1 MTVPS
6 NLVPTKITDLP
17 VAPAPT
23 ASGTIPIVIG
33 GVLYQAIFSD
43 VAGSAEVP
51 SSRTITAGTGLTG
64 GGNLT
69 QDRTIA
75 VANGGI
81 GDTQLDNSGVAAGTY
96 GSSTQIPVIQ
106 VNAKGRVIG
115 VTLASPSFAGLVP
128 DSRQIIA
135 GSGLSGGGNLEANRT
150 LSIDFSNDTPLSLGS
165 AGPGIGTQAA
175 RDDHVHPPVDLSD
188 AAERTGILPITNG
201 GTGQNITNLV
211 AGAVLFTDGTH
222 LVLQTVQ
229 GTAGQVLTSDGAG
242 APYWATV
249 SGTGTVTSVGLSM
262 PSMFNVTG
270 SPVTISGT
278 LTADLANQTANTVFA
293 GPTSG
298 SATAPTF
305 RALVNADVPATLTG
319 KTIDGSLN
327 TLSNIANAS
336 LVNDSVT
343 IGTTS
348 IDLGATSLTLGG
360 LTSIA
365 LTQDPVSA
373 LQAAT
378 KQYVDNVAQGLDVK
392 ASCIAATTANISLSG
407 AQTIDGVS
415 VVAGDRVLVKNQTA
429 PEENGIYV
437 AANSTWSRSA
447 DANTWDELRSAF
459 TFIEQGTTYADTGW
473 VCTIDA
479 GGTLGVTAVTWSQ
492 FSGVGTYTAGTGLTL
507 TGSVFSITNTAVTP
521 ASYGAA
527 DKTLTATVNAQGQ
540 LTALAD
546 TPIAITNSQVS
557 GSAASG
563 ANSDITSMSGLTGGI
578 STPDFIQFDTTA
590 NVTDATGKLYYDDT
604 DQFQTLVFQMNGN
617 VVQHIGEEQFF
628 RIKCSGSITK
638 GQVVAFAGTVGASGG
653 LIGAAATGLTST
665 QSNYVIGVADESG
678 SNNDWIFVTFF
689 GEVKNLDTTGGAE
702 NWQAGD
708 ILYYNPSV
716 TGGLTKVKPSTP
728 NPIVE
733 VAAVVYV
740 GANNGIIFVRPTYGA
755 ALGQMNTDVQFT
767 SVTGGDVIVYD
778 SGDSRWENRAQ
789 STLAVGTATNLAG
802 GAAGGVAYQS
812 GAGATTFLALGTSG
826 QVITA
831 GASAPEYT
839 NQSSLSVGTATNL
852 AGGAAGVVPYQS
864 GAGTTLFSAAGN
876 AGEFLVS
883 GGTGS
888 PTWTATISGGTF
900 A

>member
-165 AGPGIGTQAA
+165 AGPGVGTQAA

-229 GTAGQVLTSDGAG
+229 GTAGQVLTSDGSG

-249 SGTGTVTSVGLSM
+249 PGTGTVTSVGLSM
-262 PSMFNVTG
+262 PSIFNVTG

-293 GPTSG
+293 GP
-298 SATAPTF
+298 SAGGAAAPAF
-305 RALVNADVPATLTG
+305 RTLVNADLQH
-319 KTIDGSLN
+319 DN
-327 TLSNIANAS
+327 
-336 LVNDSVT
+336 VT

-415 VVAGDRVLVKNQTA
+415 IVAGDRVLVKNQTA

-459 TFIEQGTTYADTGW
+459 TFIEQGTLYADTGW

-527 DKTLTATVNAQGQ
+527 DKTLTATVNQQGQ

-546 TPIAITNSQVS
+546 TAIA
-557 GSAASG
+557 
-563 ANSDITSMSGLTGGI
+563 
-578 STPDFIQFDTTA
+578 
-590 NVTDATGKLYYDDT
+590 
-604 DQFQTLVFQMNGN
+604 
-617 VVQHIGEEQFF
+617 
-628 RIKCSGSITK
+628 
-638 GQVVAFAGTVGASGG
+638 
-653 LIGAAATGLTST
+653 IGAAAITSGTIDTARLTGS
-665 QSNYVIGVADESG
+665 YAIDISG
-678 SNNDWIFVTFF
+678 TA
-689 GEVKNLDTTGGAE
+689 T
-702 NWQAGD
+702 
-708 ILYYNPSV
+708 
-716 TGGLTKVKPSTP
+716 
-728 NPIVE
+728 
-733 VAAVVYV
+733 
-740 GANNGIIFVRPTYGA
+740 
-755 ALGQMNTDVQFT
+755 
-767 SVTGGDVIVYD
+767 
-778 SGDSRWENRAQ
+778 
-789 STLAVGTATNLAG
+789 TATNLAA
-802 GAAGGVAYQS
+802 GAAG
-812 GAGATTFLALGTSG
+812 
-826 QVITA
+826 
-831 GASAPEYT
+831 
-839 NQSSLSVGTATNL
+839 SL
-852 AGGAAGVVPYQS
+852 PYQS

>member
-33 GVLYQAIFSD
+33 GVLYQAVFSD

-51 SSRTITAGTGLTG
+51 ASRIIAAGTGLTG

-69 QDRTIA
+69 QDRVIA
-75 VANGGI
+75 VANAGI

-96 GSSTQIPVIQ
+96 GSSTQIPVIE

-135 GSGLSGGGNLEANRT
+135 GTGLSGGGNLEANRT
-150 LSIDFSNDTPLSLGS
+150 LSIDFSNDTPLALGS
-165 AGPGIGTQAA
+165 ATAGVGTQAA
-175 RDDHVHPPVDLSD
+175 RDDHVHPPVDFED
-188 AAERTGILPITNG
+188 ATQITNRLPIANG

-211 AGAVLFTDGTH
+211 AGAVLFTDGTN
-222 LVLQTVQ
+222 LVLQTAQ
-229 GTAGQVLTSDGAG
+229 GTTGQVLRSDGSG
-242 APYWATV
+242 TPYWDDV
-249 SGTGTVTSVGLSM
+249 PGTGTVISVGLSM
-262 PSMFNVTG
+262 PGIFSVSG
-270 SPVTISGT
+270 SPITVSGT
-278 LTADLANQTANTVFA
+278 LAASLVNQDANSVFA

-298 SATAPTF
+298 AAATPAF
-305 RALVNADVPATLTG
+305 RALVNADIPATLTG

-336 LVNDSVT
+336 LVNDAVT

-415 VVAGDRVLVKNQTA
+415 VVAGDRVLVKDQTA

-459 TFIEQGTTYADTGW
+459 TFIEQGTLYADTGW

-507 TGSVFSITNTAVTP
+507 TGNIFSITNTAVTP

-527 DKTLTATVNAQGQ
+527 DKTLTATVNQQGQ

-546 TPIAITNSQVS
+546 TPIAIANTQVS
-557 GSAASG
+557 GLGTMSTQN
-563 ANSDITSMSGLTGGI
+563 ANSVAITGGTVNGATI
-578 STPDFIQFDTTA
+578 GATTPTTGVFTNITVNDNAILGSSNSDTITFTGRVNSDFEPATDNAFDLGKTGQEWRDLFIDGTA
-590 NVTDATGKLYYDDT
+590 NIDSLVADT
-604 DQFQTLVFQMNGN
+604 ADINA
-617 VVQHIGEEQFF
+617 
-628 RIKCSGSITK
+628 GSIDNT
-638 GQVVAFAGTVGASGG
+638 T
-653 LIGAAATGLTST
+653 IGAA
-665 QSNYVIGVADESG
+665 
-678 SNNDWIFVTFF
+678 
-689 GEVKNLDTTGGAE
+689 
-702 NWQAGD
+702 
-708 ILYYNPSV
+708 
-716 TGGLTKVKPSTP
+716 
-728 NPIVE
+728 
-733 VAAVVYV
+733 VAAA
-740 GANNGIIFVRPTYGA
+740 GT
-755 ALGQMNTDVQFT
+755 FT
-767 SVTGGDVIVYD
+767 NLTF
-778 SGDSRWENRAQ
+778 SGDL
-789 STLAVGTATNLAG
+789 TGT
-802 GAAGGVAYQS
+802 
-812 GAGATTFLALGTSG
+812 
-826 QVITA
+826 
-831 GASAPEYT
+831 
-839 NQSSLSVGTATNL
+839 
-852 AGGAAGVVPYQS
+852 
-864 GAGTTLFSAAGN
+864 
-876 AGEFLVS
+876 VS
-883 GGTGS
+883 GGTY
-888 PTWTATISGGTF
+888 A
-900 A
+900 

>member
-33 GVLYQAIFSD
+33 GVLYQAVFSD

-51 SSRTITAGTGLTG
+51 ASRIIAAGTGLTG

-69 QDRTIA
+69 QDRVIA
-75 VANGGI
+75 VANAGI

-96 GSSTQIPVIQ
+96 GSSTQIPVIE

-135 GSGLSGGGNLEANRT
+135 GTGLSGGGNLEANRT
-150 LSIDFSNDTPLSLGS
+150 LSIDFSNNTPLALGS
-165 AGPGIGTQAA
+165 ATAGVGTQAA
-175 RDDHVHPPVDLSD
+175 RDDHVHPPVDLED
-188 AAERTGILPITNG
+188 ATQITNRLPLANG
-201 GTGQNITNLV
+201 GTGQNITNLT
-211 AGAVLFTDGTH
+211 AGAVLYSDGTN
-222 LVLQTVQ
+222 LVLQTPS
-229 GTAGQVLTSDGAG
+229 GANGQVLTSTGGG
-242 APYWATV
+242 APTWTTV
-249 SGTGTVTSVGLSM
+249 TGVGTVTSVGLSL
-262 PSMFNVTG
+262 PNIFNVTG
-270 SPVTISGT
+270 SPVTAAGT
-278 LTADLANQTANTVFA
+278 LTGDFVVQTANTVFA
-293 GPTSG
+293 GPTTG
-298 SATAPTF
+298 SSTPPTF
-305 RALVNADVPATLTG
+305 RALVNADIPTTLTG

-360 LTSIA
+360 LTSLA

-415 VVAGDRVLVKNQTA
+415 VVAGDRVLVKDQTA

-459 TFIEQGTTYADTGW
+459 TFIEQGTLYADTGW

-492 FSGVGTYTAGTGLTL
+492 FSGAGTYTAGTGLTL

-521 ASYGAA
+521 AAYGAA
-527 DKTLTATVNAQGQ
+527 DKTLTATVNQQGQ

-546 TPIAITNSQVS
+546 TPIAIANTQVS
-557 GSAASG
+557 GLGTMSTQN
-563 ANSDITSMSGLTGGI
+563 ANSVAITGGTVNGATI
-578 STPDFIQFDTTA
+578 GATTPTTGVFTNITVNDNAILGSSNSDTITFTGRVNSDFEPATDNAFDLGKTGHEWRDLFIDGTA
-590 NVTDATGKLYYDDT
+590 NIDSLVADT
-604 DQFQTLVFQMNGN
+604 ADINA
-617 VVQHIGEEQFF
+617 
-628 RIKCSGSITK
+628 GSIDNT
-638 GQVVAFAGTVGASGG
+638 T
-653 LIGAAATGLTST
+653 IGAAAAAAGTFTNLT
-665 QSNYVIGVADESG
+665 
-678 SNNDWIFVTFF
+678 F
-689 GEVKNLDTTGGAE
+689 
-702 NWQAGD
+702 
-708 ILYYNPSV
+708 
-716 TGGLTKVKPSTP
+716 
-728 NPIVE
+728 
-733 VAAVVYV
+733 
-740 GANNGIIFVRPTYGA
+740 
-755 ALGQMNTDVQFT
+755 
-767 SVTGGDVIVYD
+767 
-778 SGDSRWENRAQ
+778 SGDL
-789 STLAVGTATNLAG
+789 TGT
-802 GAAGGVAYQS
+802 
-812 GAGATTFLALGTSG
+812 
-826 QVITA
+826 
-831 GASAPEYT
+831 
-839 NQSSLSVGTATNL
+839 
-852 AGGAAGVVPYQS
+852 
-864 GAGTTLFSAAGN
+864 
-876 AGEFLVS
+876 VS
-883 GGTGS
+883 GGTY
-888 PTWTATISGGTF
+888 A
-900 A
+900 

>member
-33 GVLYQAIFSD
+33 GVLYQAVFSD

-51 SSRTITAGTGLTG
+51 ASRIIAAGTGLTG

-69 QDRTIA
+69 QDRVIA
-75 VANGGI
+75 VANAGI

-96 GSSTQIPVIQ
+96 GSSTQIPVIE

-135 GSGLSGGGNLEANRT
+135 GTGLSGGGNLEANRT
-150 LSIDFSNDTPLSLGS
+150 LSIDFSNNTPLALGS
-165 AGPGIGTQAA
+165 ATAGVGTQAA
-175 RDDHVHPPVDLSD
+175 RDDHVHPPVDLED
-188 AAERTGILPITNG
+188 ATQITNRLPLANG
-201 GTGQNITNLV
+201 GTGQNITNLT
-211 AGAVLFTDGTH
+211 AGAVLYSDGTN
-222 LVLQTVQ
+222 LVLQTPS
-229 GTAGQVLTSDGAG
+229 GANGQVLTSTGGG
-242 APYWATV
+242 APTWTTV
-249 SGTGTVTSVGLSM
+249 TGVGTVTSVGLSL
-262 PSMFNVTG
+262 PNIFNVTG
-270 SPVTISGT
+270 SPVTAAGT
-278 LTADLANQTANTVFA
+278 LTGDFVVQTANTVFA
-293 GPTSG
+293 GPTTG
-298 SATAPTF
+298 SSTPPTF
-305 RALVNADVPATLTG
+305 RALVNADIPTTLSG

-360 LTSIA
+360 LTSLA

-415 VVAGDRVLVKNQTA
+415 VVAGDRVLVKDQTA

-459 TFIEQGTTYADTGW
+459 TFIEQGTLYADTGW

-492 FSGVGTYTAGTGLTL
+492 FSGAGTYTAGTGLTL

-521 ASYGAA
+521 AAYGAA
-527 DKTLTATVNAQGQ
+527 DKTLTATVNQQGQ

-546 TPIAITNSQVS
+546 TPIAIANTQVS
-557 GSAASG
+557 GLGTMSTQN
-563 ANSDITSMSGLTGGI
+563 ANSVAITGGTVNGATI
-578 STPDFIQFDTTA
+578 GATTPTTGVFTNITVNDNAILGSSNSDTITFTGRVNSDFEPATDNAFDLGKTGHEWRDLFIDGTA
-590 NVTDATGKLYYDDT
+590 NIDSLVADT
-604 DQFQTLVFQMNGN
+604 ADINA
-617 VVQHIGEEQFF
+617 
-628 RIKCSGSITK
+628 GSIDNT
-638 GQVVAFAGTVGASGG
+638 T
-653 LIGAAATGLTST
+653 IGAAAAAAGTFTNLT
-665 QSNYVIGVADESG
+665 
-678 SNNDWIFVTFF
+678 F
-689 GEVKNLDTTGGAE
+689 
-702 NWQAGD
+702 
-708 ILYYNPSV
+708 
-716 TGGLTKVKPSTP
+716 
-728 NPIVE
+728 
-733 VAAVVYV
+733 
-740 GANNGIIFVRPTYGA
+740 
-755 ALGQMNTDVQFT
+755 
-767 SVTGGDVIVYD
+767 
-778 SGDSRWENRAQ
+778 SGDL
-789 STLAVGTATNLAG
+789 TGT
-802 GAAGGVAYQS
+802 
-812 GAGATTFLALGTSG
+812 
-826 QVITA
+826 
-831 GASAPEYT
+831 
-839 NQSSLSVGTATNL
+839 
-852 AGGAAGVVPYQS
+852 
-864 GAGTTLFSAAGN
+864 
-876 AGEFLVS
+876 VS
-883 GGTGS
+883 GGTY
-888 PTWTATISGGTF
+888 A
-900 A
+900 

>member
-33 GVLYQAIFSD
+33 GVLYQAVFSD

-51 SSRTITAGTGLTG
+51 ASRIIAAGTGLTG

-69 QDRTIA
+69 EDRVIA
-75 VANGGI
+75 VAAGGI

-96 GSSTQIPVIQ
+96 GSSTQIPVIE

-135 GSGLSGGGNLEANRT
+135 GTGLSGGGNLEANRT

-165 AGPGIGTQAA
+165 ATAGVGTQAA
-175 RDDHVHPPVDLSD
+175 RDDHVHPPVDLEN
-188 AAERTGILPITNG
+188 AAQITNRLPIANG

-211 AGAVLFTDGTH
+211 AGAVLFTDGTN
-222 LVLQTVQ
+222 LVLQTAQ
-229 GTAGQVLTSDGAG
+229 GTTGQVLRSDGSG
-242 APYWATV
+242 TPYWDDV
-249 SGTGTVTSVGLSM
+249 PGTGTVISVGLSM
-262 PSMFNVTG
+262 PGIFSVSG
-270 SPVTISGT
+270 SPITVSGT
-278 LTADLANQTANTVFA
+278 LAASLVNQDANSVFA

-298 SATAPTF
+298 AAATPAF
-305 RALVNADVPATLTG
+305 RALVNADIPATLTG

-336 LVNDSVT
+336 LVNDAVT

-415 VVAGDRVLVKNQTA
+415 VVAGDRVLVKDQTA

-459 TFIEQGTTYADTGW
+459 TFIEQGTLYADTGW

-507 TGSVFSITNTAVTP
+507 TGNIFSITNTAVTP

-527 DKTLTATVNAQGQ
+527 DKTLTATVNQQGQ

-546 TPIAITNSQVS
+546 TPIAIANTQVS
-557 GSAASG
+557 GLGTMSTQN
-563 ANSDITSMSGLTGGI
+563 ANSVAITGGTVNGATI
-578 STPDFIQFDTTA
+578 GATTPTTGVFTNITVNDNAILGSSNSDTITFTGRVNSDFEPATDNAFDLGKTGQEWRDLFIDGTA
-590 NVTDATGKLYYDDT
+590 NIDSLVADT
-604 DQFQTLVFQMNGN
+604 ADINA
-617 VVQHIGEEQFF
+617 
-628 RIKCSGSITK
+628 GSIDNT
-638 GQVVAFAGTVGASGG
+638 T
-653 LIGAAATGLTST
+653 IGAA
-665 QSNYVIGVADESG
+665 
-678 SNNDWIFVTFF
+678 
-689 GEVKNLDTTGGAE
+689 
-702 NWQAGD
+702 
-708 ILYYNPSV
+708 
-716 TGGLTKVKPSTP
+716 
-728 NPIVE
+728 
-733 VAAVVYV
+733 VAAA
-740 GANNGIIFVRPTYGA
+740 GT
-755 ALGQMNTDVQFT
+755 FT
-767 SVTGGDVIVYD
+767 NLTF
-778 SGDSRWENRAQ
+778 SGDL
-789 STLAVGTATNLAG
+789 TGT
-802 GAAGGVAYQS
+802 
-812 GAGATTFLALGTSG
+812 
-826 QVITA
+826 
-831 GASAPEYT
+831 
-839 NQSSLSVGTATNL
+839 
-852 AGGAAGVVPYQS
+852 
-864 GAGTTLFSAAGN
+864 
-876 AGEFLVS
+876 VS
-883 GGTGS
+883 GGTY
-888 PTWTATISGGTF
+888 A
-900 A
+900 

>member
-33 GVLYQAIFSD
+33 GVLYQAVFSD

-51 SSRTITAGTGLTG
+51 ASRIIAAGTGLTG

-69 QDRTIA
+69 QDRVIA
-75 VANGGI
+75 VANAGI

-96 GSSTQIPVIQ
+96 GSSTQIPVIE

-135 GSGLSGGGNLEANRT
+135 GTGLSGGGNLEANRT
-150 LSIDFSNDTPLSLGS
+150 LSIDFSNDTPLALGS
-165 AGPGIGTQAA
+165 ATAGVGTQAA
-175 RDDHVHPPVDLSD
+175 RDDHVHPPVDLED
-188 AAERTGILPITNG
+188 ATQITNRLPLANG
-201 GTGQNITNLV
+201 GTGQNITNLT
-211 AGAVLFTDGTH
+211 AGAVLYSDGTN
-222 LVLQTVQ
+222 LVLQTPS
-229 GTAGQVLTSDGAG
+229 GANGQVLTSTGGG
-242 APYWATV
+242 APTWTTV
-249 SGTGTVTSVGLSM
+249 TGVGTVTSVGLSL
-262 PSMFNVTG
+262 PNIFNVTG
-270 SPVTISGT
+270 SPVTAAGT
-278 LTADLANQTANTVFA
+278 LTGDFVVQTANTVFA
-293 GPTSG
+293 GPTTG
-298 SATAPTF
+298 SSTPPTF
-305 RALVNADVPATLTG
+305 RALVNADIPTTLSG

-360 LTSIA
+360 LTSLA

-415 VVAGDRVLVKNQTA
+415 VVAGDRVLVKDQTA

-459 TFIEQGTTYADTGW
+459 TFIEQGTLYADTGW

-492 FSGVGTYTAGTGLTL
+492 FSGAGTYTAGTGLTL

-521 ASYGAA
+521 AAYGAA
-527 DKTLTATVNAQGQ
+527 DKTLTATVNQQGQ

-546 TPIAITNSQVS
+546 TPIAIANTQVS
-557 GSAASG
+557 GLGTMSTQN
-563 ANSDITSMSGLTGGI
+563 ANSVAITGGTVNGATI
-578 STPDFIQFDTTA
+578 GATTPTTGVFTNITVNDNAILGSSNSDTITFTGRVNSDFEPATDNAFDLGTTGHEWRDLFIDGTA
-590 NVTDATGKLYYDDT
+590 NIDSLVADT
-604 DQFQTLVFQMNGN
+604 ADINA
-617 VVQHIGEEQFF
+617 
-628 RIKCSGSITK
+628 GSIDNT
-638 GQVVAFAGTVGASGG
+638 T
-653 LIGAAATGLTST
+653 IGAAAAAAGTFTNLT
-665 QSNYVIGVADESG
+665 
-678 SNNDWIFVTFF
+678 F
-689 GEVKNLDTTGGAE
+689 
-702 NWQAGD
+702 
-708 ILYYNPSV
+708 
-716 TGGLTKVKPSTP
+716 
-728 NPIVE
+728 
-733 VAAVVYV
+733 
-740 GANNGIIFVRPTYGA
+740 
-755 ALGQMNTDVQFT
+755 
-767 SVTGGDVIVYD
+767 
-778 SGDSRWENRAQ
+778 SGDL
-789 STLAVGTATNLAG
+789 TGT
-802 GAAGGVAYQS
+802 
-812 GAGATTFLALGTSG
+812 
-826 QVITA
+826 
-831 GASAPEYT
+831 
-839 NQSSLSVGTATNL
+839 
-852 AGGAAGVVPYQS
+852 
-864 GAGTTLFSAAGN
+864 
-876 AGEFLVS
+876 VS
-883 GGTGS
+883 GGTY
-888 PTWTATISGGTF
+888 A
-900 A
+900 